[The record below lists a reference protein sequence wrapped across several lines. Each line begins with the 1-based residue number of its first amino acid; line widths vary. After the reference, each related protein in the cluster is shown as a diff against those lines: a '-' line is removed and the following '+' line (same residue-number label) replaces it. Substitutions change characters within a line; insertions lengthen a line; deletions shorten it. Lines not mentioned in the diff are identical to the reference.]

1 MIAAMFIA
9 MSGFM
14 YWSGDKIERMMAAV
28 ILLLGLTVVG
38 AVEAQTIHGPIAATV
53 TRVIDGDTVE
63 VDAQIWPGIVASGV
77 SVRVDG
83 IDTPERRGQCE
94 QERQLAESAKL
105 MMADLFAP
113 GSFVELRNVR
123 NGKFAG
129 RVLADVSGDLAG
141 DWAQTITAAGLAVE
155 YHGKG
160 EKNDWCSIQTN

>member
-1 MIAAMFIA
+1 MIAAMFIV

-14 YWSGDKIERMMAAV
+14 YGAGNKIERMMAV
-28 ILLLGLTVVG
+28 VVLLLGLTVAG
-38 AVEAQTIHGPIAATV
+38 AVEAQTIPGPVAGIV
-53 TRVIDGDTVE
+53 VRVIDGDTVE
-63 VDAQIWPGIVASGV
+63 VDAQIWPGIVASSV
-77 SVRVDG
+77 SIRVDG

-105 MMADLFAP
+105 MMSDLFAP
-113 GSFVELRNVR
+113 GSAVKLRNVR

-129 RVLADVSGDLAG
+129 RVLADVSSDLAG

-160 EKNDWCSIQTN
+160 EKNDWCSIQAN